1 MPDEQRDGGEH
12 GHGLGGDTD
21 DLEGVP
27 DGLVQVREGAEGA
40 DVDVPSRDDGGE
52 GSGGD
57 GERDDHGPGLGDH
70 EDEDAGDG
78 GEPRSTEEEVL
89 DAEELATAVL
99 PGQVHVHGRVPGETG
114 RHDTSQNPP
123 ADVRGL

>member
-1 MPDEQRDGGEH
+1 LRGYQTGSYRSGRGPRAP
-12 GHGLGGDTD
+12 TSTYRAATTAAR
-21 DLEGVP
+21 VP
-27 DGLVQVREGAEGA
+27 AA
-40 DVDVPSRDDGGE
+40 TA
-52 GSGGD
+52 
-57 GERDDHGPGLGDH
+57 ERDDHGPGPGDH
-70 EDEDAGDG
+70 EDEDAGEG